1 MINITVVGL
10 YASDFSDGETRLGD
24 SQIVNNEVIDGYCD
38 AGAARLI
45 STLKSRGIKT
55 PYLHISHAHY
65 DHDNGIYR
73 ILNDSYFSPKGLYC
87 YDPDSLKG
95 GFTNSEIKSDAEY
108 LRKIINTAKSKGVP
122 VHYVDNGDTIKHG
135 ELEIKVY
142 RRQPAYMGA
151 KSDPHGWSYV
161 NDGSLCYWFPQLRYL
176 TTGDASLWA
185 AYKYGLRP
193 LIVKGGH
200 HGNRMDADEWRKP
213 SQMCPWLY
221 ERGCRY
227 YWDNDF
233 STKLTDFLM
242 TGRED
247 AINAGMTFID
257 IHGDIDMAFAEGKAA
272 ITHGSRTY
280 TAAVPYQGKI
290 VEGSW
295 KKGTKGIWYRYPNGS
310 WPTGWAYLTKD
321 GKKQWFFFD
330 KDGWMKTGW
339 QKLKWSKGEDWFY
352 FDLKTGAMKTG
363 WQKLKW
369 SKGENWFY
377 FDSNGAMQTGWKW
390 LTKDGKAGWYYLEK
404 SGAMHTGWIF
414 ESGYWYYLGS
424 DGRMVTGWVD
434 WKGRKCYL
442 EPVSGRNQG
451 HCYTSCVDTIGGKTY
466 SFDADGYATEIP
478 AEIVA
483 AATAPAIIKNAGFRS
498 GRNCGTRTEKI
509 RYIVIHYTGSE
520 GTAAN
525 NVNYFNNGNRGAS
538 AHYFVDRSGEI
549 REYCDP
555 LMYYAWHCGGSLE
568 SSHHPLH
575 GICTNSNSVGVEIC
589 THYNGSA
596 WEFTTA
602 AVSAAIAL
610 TKYLMTKFGVSADHV
625 CRHYDVT
632 GKACPRVPG
641 WGAVGGD
648 AEWKKF
654 MAAITTQPKALTDNE
669 KFIEEIGAM
678 AKADMAKR
686 GICAAVTVAQ
696 AILESGWGKSDL
708 AVKAKNIFGM
718 KCSLSGNTWPGSSW
732 DGKSS
737 YNKSTGEY
745 YSGSYTTVK
754 ADFRVYKSWAESV
767 ADHSAYL
774 AGAKNGSALRYAG
787 LVGCTGYRKAAQIIK
802 NGEYATSPD
811 YVTKICNIVE
821 QYNLTR
827 FNTNYSATT
836 AAKPAQTVTPE
847 PAYKVPYLVR
857 VGKGVQIYKAPAG
870 AVAKA
875 CPYGVY
881 TIIEER
887 NGYGK
892 LKSGAGWL
900 KLSDVTKL

>member
-1 MINITVVGL
+1 MISIKALGM
-10 YASDFSDGETRLGD
+10 YSSDFSGGETRNGD
-24 SQIVNNEVIDGYCD
+24 TQVVTDGKYFDVMDGGCD
-38 AGAARLI
+38 KYATRLI
-45 STLKSRGIKT
+45 THLKSRNIRD
-55 PYLHISHAHY
+55 PYLHISHCHY
-65 DHDNGIYR
+65 DHRDGIEK
-73 ILNDSYFSPKGLYC
+73 ILSDPWFKPRGLHC
-87 YDPDSLKG
+87 QDPDSI
-95 GFTNSEIKSDAEY
+95 TAHNSEIRSDVNALRNIIAKAKKKNIPVIFLGNEDKIEHGEIKITVYRQYPKYSGNSDAY
-108 LRKIINTAKSKGVP
+108 L
-122 VHYVDNGDTIKHG
+122 
-135 ELEIKVY
+135 
-142 RRQPAYMGA
+142 
-151 KSDPHGWSYV
+151 
-161 NDGSLCYWFPQLRYL
+161 NDGSLCYWFAAQRYL
-176 TTGDASLWA
+176 TTGDASMWC
-185 AYKYGLRP
+185 AYKYNLNP

-200 HGNRMDADEWRKP
+200 HGNDMSADGYLKP
-213 SQMCPWLY
+213 SQMCVWLFMH
-221 ERGCRY
+221 GCRF

-257 IHGDIDMAFAEGKAA
+257 IHGDIDMIFAEGKVT
-272 ITHGSRTY
+272 ISHGGKTY
-280 TAAVPYQGKI
+280 TAAVPYQGKALKASW
-290 VEGSW
+290 EKGS
-295 KKGTKGIWYRYPNGS
+295 KGMWYRYPDGT
-310 WPTGWAYLTKD
+310 WATGWALIDKKWYYFDQDGWMLTGWRELEWSQSKKKKNKKD
-321 GKKQWFFFD
+321 WFFFD
-330 KDGWMKTGW
+330 QKTG
-339 QKLKWSKGEDWFY
+339 SMF
-352 FDLKTGAMKTG
+352 TG
-363 WQKLKW
+363 WHVLSW
-369 SKGENWFY
+369 SGGISTFCFDEN
-377 FDSNGAMQTGWKW
+377 GVMLTGWHW
-390 LTKDGKAGWYYLEK
+390 LTKDGKSGWYYFES

-483 AATAPAIIKNAGFRS
+483 AATAPAIIKNAGFRP
-498 GRNCGTRTEKI
+498 GRNCGTRVEKI
-509 RYIVIHYTGSE
+509 KYIVIHYTGSE
-520 GTAAN
+520 GTAAG

-589 THYNGSA
+589 THYNGSS

-602 AVSAAIAL
+602 AVNSAIAL
-610 TKYLMTKFGVSADHV
+610 TKYLMTKFGISVDHV

-654 MAAITTQPKALTDNE
+654 LAAITTQARPLTDNE

-678 AKADMAKR
+678 ARADMAKS

-745 YSGSYTTVK
+745 YSGSYTSVK
-754 ADFRVYKSWAESV
+754 ADFRVYKNWPESV

-774 AGAKNGSALRYAG
+774 AGAKRGSALRYAG
-787 LVGCTGYRKAAQIIK
+787 LVGCTDYRKAAQIIK
-802 NGEYATSPD
+802 DGEYATSPD
-811 YVTKICNIVE
+811 YVSKICNIVE

-827 FNTNYSATT
+827 FNTNYSAPATT
-836 AAKPAQTVTPE
+836 KPAATVTPA
-847 PAYKVPYLVR
+847 PAPKVPYLVR
-857 VGKGVQIYKAPAG
+857 VGSGVQIYKAPAG
-870 AVAKA
+870 AVAKT

-881 TIIEER
+881 TIVEEK

-900 KLSDVTKL
+900 KLSAVTKV

>member
-1 MINITVVGL
+1 M
-10 YASDFSDGETRLGD
+10 YSSDFSGGETRNGD
-24 SQIVNNEVIDGYCD
+24 TQIATDGKNYDVIDGGCD
-38 AGAARLI
+38 RYATRLI
-45 STLKSRGIKT
+45 AHLKSINIRD
-55 PYLHISHAHY
+55 PYMHISHCHY
-65 DHDNGIYR
+65 DHRDGIDK
-73 ILNDSYFSPKGLYC
+73 ILSDPWFKPRGLYC
-87 YDPDSLKG
+87 QNPDSITG
-95 GFTNSEIKSDAEY
+95 HSSAIRSDINA
-108 LRKIINTAKSKGVP
+108 LRKIIDKAKSKGIP
-122 VHYVDNGDTIKHG
+122 VIYLGNEDKIEHG
-135 ELEIKVY
+135 EIKITVY
-142 RRQPAYMGA
+142 RQYPKYSGNSDAYL
-151 KSDPHGWSYV
+151 
-161 NDGSLCYWFPQLRYL
+161 NDGSLCYWFAALRYL
-176 TTGDASLWA
+176 TTGDASMWC
-185 AYKYGLRP
+185 AYKYNLNP

-200 HGNRMDADEWRKP
+200 HGNDMSADGYLKP

-221 ERGCRY
+221 KRGCRF

-233 STKLTDFLM
+233 SLSLTDFLM

-257 IHGDIDMAFAEGKAA
+257 IHGDIDMVFAEGKVTIKHA
-272 ITHGSRTY
+272 GKTY
-280 TAAVPYQGKI
+280 TAEVPYQGKMLKASW
-290 VEGSW
+290 EKGS
-295 KKGTKGIWYRYPNGS
+295 KGMWYRYPDGS
-310 WPTGWAYLTKD
+310 WATGWALIDKKWYYFDADGWMLTGWRELQWSQSKKKNKKD
-321 GKKQWFFFD
+321 WFFFD
-330 KDGWMKTGW
+330 QKTGVMLTGW
-339 QKLKWSKGEDWFY
+339 QVLLWSGGVSTFC
-352 FDLKTGAMKTG
+352 FDENGVMLTG
-363 WQKLKW
+363 WH
-369 SKGENWFY
+369 
-377 FDSNGAMQTGWKW
+377 W
-390 LTKDGKAGWYYLEK
+390 LTKDGKSGWYYFES

-466 SFDADGYATEIP
+466 SFDADGYATEISGSTA
-478 AEIVA
+478 AE
-483 AATAPAIIKNAGFRS
+483 APTIIKNSGFHA
-498 GRNCGTRTEKI
+498 GRNCGTRTEKVK
-509 RYIVIHYTGSE
+509 YIVIHYTGSE
-520 GTAAN
+520 GTAAG

-575 GICTNSNSVGVEIC
+575 GICTNSNSIGIEIC

-602 AVSAAIAL
+602 AVSAAIVL

-632 GKACPRVPG
+632 GKSCPRVPG

-654 MAAITTQPKALTDNE
+654 LAAITTQARPLTDNE

-678 AKADMAKR
+678 ARADMAKS

-754 ADFRVYKSWAESV
+754 ADFRAYKSWAESV

-787 LVGCTGYRKAAQIIK
+787 LVGCTDYRKAAQIIK
-802 NGEYATSPD
+802 NGGYATSPD

-827 FNTNYSATT
+827 FNTNYSAP
-836 AAKPAQTVTPE
+836 AAKPTATVTPA
-847 PAYKVPYLVR
+847 PASKVPYLVR
-857 VGKGVQIYKAPAG
+857 VGSGVQIYKAPAG
-870 AVAKA
+870 AVAKT

-881 TIIEER
+881 TIVEER

-900 KLSDVTKL
+900 KLSAVTKV

>member
-1 MINITVVGL
+1 M
-10 YASDFSDGETRLGD
+10 YSSDFSGGETRNGD
-24 SQIVNNEVIDGYCD
+24 TQIATDGKNFDVIDGGCD
-38 AGAARLI
+38 RYATRLI
-45 STLKSRGIKT
+45 THLKSTNIRS
-55 PYLHISHAHY
+55 PYLHVSHCHY
-65 DHDNGIYR
+65 DHRDGINK
-73 ILNDSYFSPKGLYC
+73 ILSDPWFTPRGLYC
-87 YDPDSLKG
+87 QDPDSITG
-95 GFTNSEIKSDAEY
+95 HSSAIRSDINA
-108 LRKIINTAKSKGVP
+108 LRKIIDKAKSKGIP
-122 VHYVDNGDTIKHG
+122 VIYLGNEDKIEHGDLKIT
-135 ELEIKVY
+135 VY
-142 RRQPAYMGA
+142 RQYPKYSGNSDAYL
-151 KSDPHGWSYV
+151 
-161 NDGSLCYWFPQLRYL
+161 NDGSLSYWFPEQRYL
-176 TTGDASLWA
+176 TTGDASMWC
-185 AYKYGLRP
+185 AYKYNLNP

-200 HGNRMDADEWRKP
+200 HGNDMSADGYLKP
-213 SQMCPWLY
+213 SQMCVWLFMH
-221 ERGCRY
+221 GCRF

-233 STKLTDFLM
+233 STRLTDFLM

-257 IHGDIDMAFAEGKAA
+257 IHGDIDMIFAEGKVT
-272 ITHGSRTY
+272 ISHGGKTY
-280 TAAVPYQGKI
+280 TAAVPYQGKALKASW
-290 VEGSW
+290 EKGS
-295 KKGTKGIWYRYPNGS
+295 KGWWYKYPDGT
-310 WPTGWAYLTKD
+310 WATGWALIDKKWYYFDQDGWMLTGWRELEWSQSKKKNKKD
-321 GKKQWFFFD
+321 WFFFD
-330 KDGWMKTGW
+330 QKTG
-339 QKLKWSKGEDWFY
+339 SMF
-352 FDLKTGAMKTG
+352 TG
-363 WQKLKW
+363 WHVLSW
-369 SKGENWFY
+369 SGGISTFCFDEN
-377 FDSNGAMQTGWKW
+377 GVMLTGWHW
-390 LTKDGKAGWYYLEK
+390 LTKDGKSGWYYFES
-404 SGAMHTGWIF
+404 SGAMHIGWIF

-451 HCYTSCVDTIGGKTY
+451 HCYTSCIDTIGGKTY

-483 AATAPAIIKNAGFRS
+483 AATAPAIIKNAGFRP
-498 GRNCGTRTEKI
+498 GRNCGTRVEKI
-509 RYIVIHYTGSE
+509 KYIVIHYTGSE
-520 GTAAN
+520 GTAAG

-575 GICTNSNSVGVEIC
+575 GKCTNSNSIGVEIC
-589 THYNGSA
+589 THYNGSS

-602 AVSAAIAL
+602 AVNSAIAL
-610 TKYLMTKFGVSADHV
+610 TKYLMTKFGISVDHV

-654 MAAITTQPKALTDNE
+654 LASITTQPKPLTDNE

-745 YSGSYTTVK
+745 YSGSYTSVK
-754 ADFRVYKSWAESV
+754 ADFRVYKNWSESV

-774 AGAKNGSALRYAG
+774 AGAKRGSALRYAG
-787 LVGCTGYRKAAQIIK
+787 LVGCTDYRKAAQIIK
-802 NGEYATSPD
+802 DGEYATSPD
-811 YVTKICNIVE
+811 YVSKICNIVE

-827 FNTNYSATT
+827 FNTNYSAPATT
-836 AAKPAQTVTPE
+836 KQATTVTPA
-847 PAYKVPYLVR
+847 PASKVPYLVR
-857 VGKGVQIYKAPAG
+857 VGSGVQIYKAPAG
-870 AVAKA
+870 AVAKT

-881 TIIEER
+881 TIVEEK

-900 KLSDVTKL
+900 KLSAVTKV

>member
-1 MINITVVGL
+1 MISIKALGM
-10 YASDFSDGETRLGD
+10 YSSDFSGGETRNGD
-24 SQIVNNEVIDGYCD
+24 TQVVTDGKYFDVIDGGCD
-38 AGAARLI
+38 KYATRLI
-45 STLKSRGIKT
+45 THLKSRNIRD
-55 PYLHISHAHY
+55 PYLHISHPHY
-65 DHDNGIYR
+65 DHRDGIDK
-73 ILNDSYFSPKGLYC
+73 ILSDPWFTPRGLHC
-87 YDPDSLKG
+87 QDPDSI
-95 GFTNSEIKSDAEY
+95 TAHNSAIRSDINA
-108 LRKIINTAKSKGVP
+108 LRKIINKAKSKGIP
-122 VHYVDNGDTIKHG
+122 VIYLGNEDKIEHG
-135 ELEIKVY
+135 EIKITVY
-142 RRQPAYMGA
+142 RQYPKYTGNSDAYL
-151 KSDPHGWSYV
+151 
-161 NDGSLCYWFPQLRYL
+161 NDGSLCYWFAAQRYL
-176 TTGDASLWA
+176 TTGDASMWC
-185 AYKYGLRP
+185 AYKYNLNP

-200 HGNRMDADEWRKP
+200 HGNDMSADGYLKP
-213 SQMCPWLY
+213 SQMCVWLFMH
-221 ERGCRY
+221 GCRF

-233 STKLTDFLM
+233 STRLTDFLM

-257 IHGDIDMAFAEGKAA
+257 IHGDIDMIFAEGKVT
-272 ITHGSRTY
+272 ISHGGKTY
-280 TAAVPYQGKI
+280 TAAVPYQGKALKASW
-290 VEGSW
+290 EKGS
-295 KKGTKGIWYRYPNGS
+295 KGWWYKYPDGT
-310 WPTGWAYLTKD
+310 WATGWALIDKKWYYFDQDGWMLTGWRELEWSQSKKKNKKD
-321 GKKQWFFFD
+321 WFFFD
-330 KDGWMKTGW
+330 QKTG
-339 QKLKWSKGEDWFY
+339 SMF
-352 FDLKTGAMKTG
+352 TG
-363 WQKLKW
+363 WHVLSW
-369 SKGENWFY
+369 SGGISTFCFDEN
-377 FDSNGAMQTGWKW
+377 GVMLTGWHW
-390 LTKDGKAGWYYLEK
+390 LTKDGKSGWYYFES

-451 HCYTSCVDTIGGKTY
+451 HCYTSCIDTIGGKTY

-483 AATAPAIIKNAGFRS
+483 AATAPAIIKNAGFRP
-498 GRNCGTRTEKI
+498 GRNCGTRVEKI
-509 RYIVIHYTGSE
+509 KYIVIHYTGSE
-520 GTAAN
+520 GTAAG

-575 GICTNSNSVGVEIC
+575 GKCTNSNSIGVEIC
-589 THYNGSA
+589 THYNGSS

-602 AVSAAIAL
+602 AVNSAIAL
-610 TKYLMTKFGVSADHV
+610 TKYLMTKFGISVDHV

-654 MAAITTQPKALTDNE
+654 LASITTQPKPLTDNE

-745 YSGSYTTVK
+745 YSGSYTSVK
-754 ADFRVYKSWAESV
+754 ADFRVYKNWSESV

-774 AGAKNGSALRYAG
+774 AGAKRGSALRYGG
-787 LVGCTGYRKAAQIIK
+787 LVGCTDYRKAAQIIK
-802 NGEYATSPD
+802 DGEYATSPD
-811 YVTKICNIVE
+811 YVSKICNIVE

-827 FNTNYSATT
+827 FNTNYSAPATT
-836 AAKPAQTVTPE
+836 KPAATVTPA
-847 PAYKVPYLVR
+847 PAPKVPYLVR
-857 VGKGVQIYKAPAG
+857 VGSGVQIYKAPAG
-870 AVAKA
+870 AVAKT

-881 TIIEER
+881 TIVEEK

-900 KLSDVTKL
+900 KLSAVTKV

>member
-1 MINITVVGL
+1 MISIKALGM
-10 YASDFSDGETRLGD
+10 YSSDFSGGESRNGDTQIATDGKNFD
-24 SQIVNNEVIDGYCD
+24 VIDGGCD
-38 AGAARLI
+38 KYATRLI
-45 STLKSRGIKT
+45 THLKSINIRD
-55 PYLHISHAHY
+55 PFLHISHCHY
-65 DHDNGIYR
+65 DHRDGINK
-73 ILNDSYFSPKGLYC
+73 ILSDPWFKPRGLYC
-87 YDPDSLKG
+87 QNPDSITG
-95 GFTNSEIKSDAEY
+95 HSSAIRSDINA
-108 LRKIINTAKSKGVP
+108 LRKIIDKAKSKGIP
-122 VHYVDNGDTIKHG
+122 VIYLGNEDKIEHG
-135 ELEIKVY
+135 EIKITVY
-142 RRQPAYMGA
+142 RQYPKYSGNSDAYL
-151 KSDPHGWSYV
+151 
-161 NDGSLCYWFPQLRYL
+161 NDGSLCYWFAALRYL
-176 TTGDASLWA
+176 TTGDASMWC
-185 AYKYGLRP
+185 AYKYNLNP

-200 HGNRMDADEWRKP
+200 HGNDMSADGYLKP
-213 SQMCPWLY
+213 SQMCVWLFMH
-221 ERGCRY
+221 GCRF

-257 IHGDIDMAFAEGKAA
+257 IHGDIDMVFAEGKVTIKHA
-272 ITHGSRTY
+272 GKSY
-280 TAAVPYQGKI
+280 TAEVPYQGKMLKASW
-290 VEGSW
+290 EKGS
-295 KKGTKGIWYRYPNGS
+295 KGMWYRYPDGT
-310 WPTGWAYLTKD
+310 WATGWALIDKKWYYFDQDGWMLTGWRELEWSQSKKKNKKD
-321 GKKQWFFFD
+321 WFFFD
-330 KDGWMKTGW
+330 QKTGYM
-339 QKLKWSKGEDWFY
+339 F
-352 FDLKTGAMKTG
+352 TG
-363 WQKLKW
+363 WHVLSW
-369 SKGENWFY
+369 SGGISTFCFDEN
-377 FDSNGAMQTGWKW
+377 GVMLTGWHW
-390 LTKDGKAGWYYLEK
+390 LTKDGKSGWYYFES

-483 AATAPAIIKNAGFRS
+483 AATAPAIIKNAGFRP
-498 GRNCGTRTEKI
+498 GRNCGTRVEKI
-509 RYIVIHYTGSE
+509 KYIVIHYTGSE
-520 GTAAN
+520 GTAAG

-575 GICTNSNSVGVEIC
+575 NICTNRNSIGIEIC
-589 THYNGSA
+589 THYNRSA

-610 TKYLMTKFGVSADHV
+610 TKYLMAKFGISADHV

-654 MAAITTQPKALTDNE
+654 LAAITTQPRPLTDNE

-678 AKADMAKR
+678 ARADMAKN

-708 AVKAKNIFGM
+708 AVKANNIFGM

-754 ADFRVYKSWAESV
+754 ADFRIYKSWAESV

-774 AGAKNGSALRYAG
+774 AGARNGSALRYAG
-787 LVGCTGYRKAAQIIK
+787 LVGCTDYRKAAQIIK
-802 NGEYATSPD
+802 NGGYATSPD

-827 FNTNYSATT
+827 FNTNYSAP
-836 AAKPAQTVTPE
+836 AAKPAATVTPA
-847 PAYKVPYLVR
+847 PASKVPYLVR
-857 VGKGVQIYKAPAG
+857 VGSGVQIYKAPAG
-870 AVAKA
+870 AVAKT

-881 TIIEER
+881 TIVEER

-900 KLSDVTKL
+900 KLSAVTKV

>member
-1 MINITVVGL
+1 MISIKALGM
-10 YASDFSDGETRLGD
+10 YSSDFSGGETRNGD
-24 SQIVNNEVIDGYCD
+24 TQIATDGKNYDVIDGGCD
-38 AGAARLI
+38 RYATRLI
-45 STLKSRGIKT
+45 AHLKSINIRD
-55 PYLHISHAHY
+55 PYMHISHCHY
-65 DHDNGIYR
+65 DHRDGIDK
-73 ILNDSYFSPKGLYC
+73 ILSDPWFKPRGLYC
-87 YDPDSLKG
+87 QNPDSITG
-95 GFTNSEIKSDAEY
+95 HSSAIRSDINA
-108 LRKIINTAKSKGVP
+108 LRKIIDKAKSKGIP
-122 VHYVDNGDTIKHG
+122 VIYLGNEDKIEHG
-135 ELEIKVY
+135 EIKITVY
-142 RRQPAYMGA
+142 RQYPKYSGNSDAYL
-151 KSDPHGWSYV
+151 
-161 NDGSLCYWFPQLRYL
+161 NDGSLCYWFAALRYL
-176 TTGDASLWA
+176 TTGDASMWC
-185 AYKYGLRP
+185 AYKYNLNP

-200 HGNRMDADEWRKP
+200 HGNDMSADGYLKP

-221 ERGCRY
+221 KRGCRF

-233 STKLTDFLM
+233 SLSLTDFLM

-257 IHGDIDMAFAEGKAA
+257 IHGDIDMVFAEGKVTIKHA
-272 ITHGSRTY
+272 GKTY
-280 TAAVPYQGKI
+280 TAEVPYQGKMLKASW
-290 VEGSW
+290 EKGS
-295 KKGTKGIWYRYPNGS
+295 KGMWYRYPDGS
-310 WPTGWAYLTKD
+310 WATGWALIDKKWYYFDADGWMLTGWRELQWSQSKKKNKKD
-321 GKKQWFFFD
+321 WFFFD
-330 KDGWMKTGW
+330 QKTGVMLTGW
-339 QKLKWSKGEDWFY
+339 QVLLWSGGVSTFC
-352 FDLKTGAMKTG
+352 FDENGVMLTG
-363 WQKLKW
+363 WH
-369 SKGENWFY
+369 
-377 FDSNGAMQTGWKW
+377 W
-390 LTKDGKAGWYYLEK
+390 LTKDGKSGWYYFES

-466 SFDADGYATEIP
+466 SFDADGYATEISGSTA
-478 AEIVA
+478 AE
-483 AATAPAIIKNAGFRS
+483 APTIIKNSGFHA
-498 GRNCGTRTEKI
+498 GRNCGTRTEKVK
-509 RYIVIHYTGSE
+509 YIVIHYTGSE
-520 GTAAN
+520 GTAAG

-575 GICTNSNSVGVEIC
+575 GICTNSNSIGIEIC

-602 AVSAAIAL
+602 AVSAAIVL

-632 GKACPRVPG
+632 GKSCPRVPG

-654 MAAITTQPKALTDNE
+654 LAAITTQARPLTDNE

-678 AKADMAKR
+678 ARADMAKS

-754 ADFRVYKSWAESV
+754 ADFRAYKSWAESV

-787 LVGCTGYRKAAQIIK
+787 LVGCTDYRKAAQIIK
-802 NGEYATSPD
+802 NGGYATSPD

-827 FNTNYSATT
+827 FNTNYSAP
-836 AAKPAQTVTPE
+836 AAKPTATVTPA
-847 PAYKVPYLVR
+847 PASKVPYLVR
-857 VGKGVQIYKAPAG
+857 VGSGVQIYKAPAG
-870 AVAKA
+870 AVAKT

-881 TIIEER
+881 TIVEER

-900 KLSDVTKL
+900 KLSAVTKV

>member
-1 MINITVVGL
+1 MISIKALGM
-10 YASDFSDGETRLGD
+10 YSSDFSGGETRNGD
-24 SQIVNNEVIDGYCD
+24 TQIVINGKYCEVIDGGCD
-38 AGAARLI
+38 RYATRLI
-45 STLKSRGIKT
+45 THLKSSNIRD
-55 PYLHISHAHY
+55 PYLHISHCHY
-65 DHDNGIYR
+65 DHRDGIDK
-73 ILNDSYFSPKGLYC
+73 ILSDPWFKPRGLYC
-87 YDPDSLKG
+87 QDPDSITG
-95 GFTNSEIKSDAEY
+95 HSSAIRSDINA
-108 LRKIINTAKSKGVP
+108 LRKIIDKAKSKGIP
-122 VHYVDNGDTIKHG
+122 VIYLGNEDKIEHG
-135 ELEIKVY
+135 EIKITVY
-142 RRQPAYMGA
+142 RQYPKYTGNSDAYL
-151 KSDPHGWSYV
+151 
-161 NDGSLCYWFPQLRYL
+161 NDGSLCYWFAALRYL
-176 TTGDASLWA
+176 TTGDASMWC
-185 AYKYGLRP
+185 AYKYNLNP

-200 HGNRMDADEWRKP
+200 HGNDMSADGYLKP
-213 SQMCPWLY
+213 SQMCVWLFMH
-221 ERGCRY
+221 GCRF

-257 IHGDIDMAFAEGKAA
+257 IHGDIDMIFAEGKVT
-272 ITHGSRTY
+272 ISHGSNTY
-280 TAAVPYQGKI
+280 TAAVPYQGKALKASW
-290 VEGSW
+290 EKGS
-295 KKGTKGIWYRYPNGS
+295 KGMWYRYPDGT
-310 WPTGWAYLTKD
+310 WATGWRQIVYK
-321 GKKQWFFFD
+321 GEPKWFLFD
-330 KDGWMKTGW
+330 KDGWMLTGWRYEGWSGGESWFFMDYQTGVMKTGW
-339 QKLKWSKGEDWFY
+339 NLLPWGDGKMDTFLLDP
-352 FDLKTGAMKTG
+352 KTGAMLTG
-363 WQKLKW
+363 WQY
-369 SKGENWFY
+369 S
-377 FDSNGAMQTGWKW
+377 
-390 LTKDGKAGWYYLEK
+390 TKDGKAGWYYLDPK

-414 ESGYWYYLGS
+414 ENGYWYFLGA
-424 DGRMVTGWVD
+424 DGCMVTGWVD

-466 SFDADGYATEIP
+466 SFDADGYATEISGSTA
-478 AEIVA
+478 AE
-483 AATAPAIIKNAGFRS
+483 APTIIKNSGFHA
-498 GRNCGTRTEKI
+498 GRNCGTRTEKVK
-509 RYIVIHYTGSE
+509 YIVIHYTGND
-520 GTAAN
+520 GATAAE
-525 NVNYFNNGNRGAS
+525 NVSYFNGGNRGAS
-538 AHYFVDRSGEI
+538 AHYFVDHSGEI

-555 LMYYAWHCGGSLE
+555 AAYYSWHCGGPLE

-575 GICTNSNSVGVEIC
+575 EICTNRNSIGIEIC
-589 THYNGSA
+589 TRQSGGA
-596 WEFTTA
+596 WTFTSA
-602 AVSAAIAL
+602 AVSAAIVL

-654 MAAITTQPKALTDNE
+654 LAAITTQARPLTDNE

-678 AKADMAKR
+678 ARADMAKS

-787 LVGCTGYRKAAQIIK
+787 LVGCTDYRKAAQIIK
-802 NGEYATSPD
+802 NGGYATSPD

-821 QYNLTR
+821 QHNLVR
-827 FNTNYSATT
+827 FNTNYSAPATT
-836 AAKPAQTVTPE
+836 KPAATVTPA
-847 PAYKVPYLVR
+847 PASKVPYLVR
-857 VGKGVQIYKAPAG
+857 AGSGVQIYKAPAG
-870 AVAKA
+870 AVTKA

-881 TIIEER
+881 TIVEER

-900 KLSDVTKL
+900 KLSAVTKV

>member
-1 MINITVVGL
+1 MISIKALGM
-10 YASDFSDGETRLGD
+10 YSSDFSGGETRNGD
-24 SQIVNNEVIDGYCD
+24 TQIATDGKNFDVIDGGCD
-38 AGAARLI
+38 RYATRLI
-45 STLKSRGIKT
+45 THLKSINIRD
-55 PYLHISHAHY
+55 PFLHISHCHY
-65 DHDNGIYR
+65 DHRDGINK
-73 ILNDSYFSPKGLYC
+73 ILSDPWFKPRGLYC
-87 YDPDSLKG
+87 QNPDSITG
-95 GFTNSEIKSDAEY
+95 HSSTIRSDINA
-108 LRKIINTAKSKGVP
+108 LRKIIDKAKSKGIP
-122 VHYVDNGDTIKHG
+122 VIYLGNEDKIEHG
-135 ELEIKVY
+135 EIKITVY
-142 RRQPAYMGA
+142 RQHPKYTGNSDAYL
-151 KSDPHGWSYV
+151 
-161 NDGSLCYWFPQLRYL
+161 NDGSLCYWFAAQRYL
-176 TTGDASLWA
+176 TTGDASMWC
-185 AYKYGLRP
+185 AYKYNLNP

-200 HGNRMDADEWRKP
+200 HGNDMSADGYLKP
-213 SQMCPWLY
+213 SQMCVWLFMH
-221 ERGCRY
+221 GCRF

-233 STKLTDFLM
+233 STRLTDFLM

-257 IHGDIDMAFAEGKAA
+257 IHGDIDMIFAEGK
-272 ITHGSRTY
+272 ITISHGGKTY
-280 TAAVPYQGKI
+280 TAAVPYQGKALKASW
-290 VEGSW
+290 EKGS
-295 KKGTKGIWYRYPNGS
+295 KGMWYRYTDGT
-310 WPTGWAYLTKD
+310 WATGWALIDKKWYYFDQDGWMLTGWRELEWSQSKKKNKKD
-321 GKKQWFFFD
+321 WFFFD
-330 KDGWMKTGW
+330 QKTG
-339 QKLKWSKGEDWFY
+339 SMF
-352 FDLKTGAMKTG
+352 TG
-363 WQKLKW
+363 WHVLSW
-369 SKGENWFY
+369 SGGISTFCFDEN
-377 FDSNGAMQTGWKW
+377 GVMLTGWHW
-390 LTKDGKAGWYYLEK
+390 LTKDGKSGWYYFES

-483 AATAPAIIKNAGFRS
+483 AATAPAIIKNASFRP
-498 GRNCGTRTEKI
+498 GRNCGTRVEKI
-509 RYIVIHYTGSE
+509 KYIVIHYTGSE
-520 GTAAN
+520 GTAAG

-602 AVSAAIAL
+602 AVSAAIVL

-654 MAAITTQPKALTDNE
+654 LAAITTQARPLTDNE

-678 AKADMAKR
+678 ARADMAKS

-745 YSGSYTTVK
+745 YSGSYTSVK
-754 ADFRVYKSWAESV
+754 ADFRVYKNWSESV

-774 AGAKNGSALRYAG
+774 AGAKRGSALRYAG
-787 LVGCTGYRKAAQIIK
+787 LVGCTDYRKAAQIIK
-802 NGEYATSPD
+802 DGEYATSPD
-811 YVTKICNIVE
+811 YVSKICNIVE

-827 FNTNYSATT
+827 FNTNYSAPATT
-836 AAKPAQTVTPE
+836 KPAATVTPA
-847 PAYKVPYLVR
+847 PAPKVPYLVR
-857 VGKGVQIYKAPAG
+857 VGSGVQIYKAPAG
-870 AVAKA
+870 AVAKT

-881 TIIEER
+881 TIVEEK

-900 KLSDVTKL
+900 KLSAVTKV